1 MSLQGLVFVLLKSSL
16 NSVFLGLERN
26 RPAVVT
32 SQLLGE
38 PASALLCSCF
48 ASESLA
54 QTAPLSRATN
64 LHIKANRVPPC
75 GFVQEPVPER
85 PQPLAVKPSSA
96 QGPSGPGFF
105 LFSTGAR
112 PVLVKVGLERNR
124 SVVGKTANSLVYPRR
139 QQLTPLPCGGPAR
152 LDPSLELNQGDPP
165 CSFPPWP
172 PGPRQGWAAARTVSG
187 RVNSAFLNISQHF
200 TSHLFRLWIPSSTRC
215 QHFPSSLGP
224 FPAV

>member
-1 MSLQGLVFVLLKSSL
+1 MVAGSDRFSLCELRVSQHFSTFYGSSVQSMGTQLNALPALPVRARTVSGCL

-32 SQLLGE
+32 SQFLGE

-85 PQPLAVKPSSA
+85 PQNACGEAIVCARPFGYRLLPCT
-96 QGPSGPGFF
+96 GFF
-105 LFSTGAR
+105 LFSAKRPFSTGEKL
-112 PVLVKVGLERNR
+112 VLYKLVRA
-124 SVVGKTANSLVYPRR
+124 VVS
-139 QQLTPLPCGGPAR
+139 
-152 LDPSLELNQGDPP
+152 
-165 CSFPPWP
+165 
-172 PGPRQGWAAARTVSG
+172 
-187 RVNSAFLNISQHF
+187 
-200 TSHLFRLWIPSSTRC
+200 
-215 QHFPSSLGP
+215 
-224 FPAV
+224 

>member
-1 MSLQGLVFVLLKSSL
+1 MVAGSDRFWLCELRVSRHFSTFYGSSVQSMGTQL
-16 NSVFLGLERN
+16 NALPALPVRARTVSGCWNSALLGLERN

-85 PQPLAVKPSSA
+85 PQWLAVRSSSA
-96 QGPSGPGFF
+96 QGPSGTGFF
-105 LFSTGAR
+105 LFPTTR
-112 PVLVKVGLERNR
+112 PFSAGEKLVLYNLCAGVR
-124 SVVGKTANSLVYPRR
+124 
-139 QQLTPLPCGGPAR
+139 LPDAP
-152 LDPSLELNQGDPP
+152 
-165 CSFPPWP
+165 
-172 PGPRQGWAAARTVSG
+172 
-187 RVNSAFLNISQHF
+187 
-200 TSHLFRLWIPSSTRC
+200 
-215 QHFPSSLGP
+215 
-224 FPAV
+224 